1 MPTTAWMNPEDIIR
15 LSELNPSQNNTA
27 WFSLSQVLRVSHS
40 LRQKEQWLSGAGG
53 GGMGSRCLMGSEIS
67 LEGWKC
73 SGDEGGHA
81 CTTVSMYLIKRMA
94 HRTKSKHESYTT
106 SWRKHKRK
114 SLVALGLAKSSGKN
128 NTKTKQ
134 QKDGVSSLVS
144 HWPHSGDRASFLSSR
159 WPQEGEWKGPLRG
172 RGRNRGSGLTHRWK
186 KKKKR

>member
-128 NTKTKQ
+128 NTKSRHKRKKSVYWTSSKEIFKVCSLKNIMLKS
-134 QKDGVSSLVS
+134 QKG
-144 HWPHSGDRASFLSSR
+144 R
-159 WPQEGEWKGPLRG
+159 LRG
-172 RGRNRGSGLTHRWK
+172 GKIYLTNDLFSY
-186 KKKKR
+186 